1 MKLSAVLCTGLLL
14 ILPLHARADVT
25 PGGLVAGHYT
35 TVAGQATTLTQT
47 ITVNQAP
54 PSNPPA
60 YYFWGSQF
68 WFAPGNYSG
77 YFGLQTGGNIQGV
90 EVGKIALVSIWNATR
105 ARAIA
110 PAVAQTF
117 GGEGIGYS
125 LRIKLNWKQGVPYTF
140 KLERTSPASSWWKLS
155 VSGDGVT
162 RNLGSIQ
169 IDAASQLKRSS
180 SNFTEYFLSLPS
192 CGALPTVDASFAPP
206 LFNGVTPLQP
216 TDATPYGDCAANARG
231 SVLPDGTIVQTI
243 VQ

>member
-1 MKLSAVLCTGLLL
+1 MKRSVVLLAGILSTLGLS
-14 ILPLHARADVT
+14 ARADVN

-35 TVAGQATTLTQT
+35 SVAGQATTLSQT
-47 ITVNQAP
+47 ITINQAP
-54 PSNPPA
+54 PADVSS
-60 YYFWGSQF
+60 YYFWASQF
-68 WFAPGNYSG
+68 WFAPSDFSG

-125 LRIKLNWKQGVPYTF
+125 LRVKLDWKQGVPYTF
-140 KLERTSPASSWWKLS
+140 TLERSSPASSWWKLS
-155 VSGDGVT
+155 VTGGGVT

-169 IDAASQLKRSS
+169 IDATSQLKRSS
-180 SNFTEYFLSLPS
+180 SNFTEYYLSVPS
-192 CGALPTVDASFAPP
+192 CDALPTVDASFARP
-206 LFNGVTPLQP
+206 LFNGVTALQP
-216 TDATPYGDCAANARG
+216 TDSTPYGDCAAKAHG
-231 SVLPDGTIVQTI
+231 SVLPDGTIVHTV